1 MAKKK
6 KIDSMPDFEKIE
18 SSQAVI
24 NTNTNAFANRREQL
38 RRVKDDQKE
47 LQQMKQDIA
56 EIKNL
61 LKGLSKK

>member
-56 EIKNL
+56 EIKIY
-61 LKGLSKK
+61 